1 MGRYIFLFDLDSV
14 ITRQA
19 ILPTVAEKAGVY
31 EQMAALKEQGM
42 REGIPFRQNFLQ
54 EIGLLKEIPVS
65 EVQDIVCHIERNERL
80 LEFIH
85 TNKNR
90 SYIVTENLDVWIE
103 RLIAE
108 LGMEKNVF
116 CSRAVTDGDYVQDVF
131 SIVDQDALAEQ
142 IVLPLVVVGNGSH
155 DAGMIEAAEVGIGY
169 GGTGPIAPSVMGHA
183 THVIY
188 EEGRLV
194 EFLNKLV

>member
-1 MGRYIFLFDLDSV
+1 
-14 ITRQA
+14 
-19 ILPTVAEKAGVY
+19 
-31 EQMAALKEQGM
+31 M
-42 REGIPFRQNFLQ
+42 REGLPFRQSFLQ
-54 EIGLLKEIPVS
+54 EIDLLKKIPVS

-85 TNKNR
+85 THKKR

-108 LGMEKNVF
+108 LGMERNVF

-131 SIVDQDALAEQ
+131 SIVDPDALAKQ
-142 IVLPLVVVGNGSH
+142 IVFPFVAVGNGSRG
-155 DAGMIEAAEVGIGY
+155 AGMIEAAEVGIGY
-169 GGTGPIAPSVMGHA
+169 GGIRPIAPSVMEHA
-183 THVIY
+183 THVVY
-188 EEGRLV
+188 EEGKLV